1 MLVAAGAM
9 AIKLSEGG
17 MGPMDLSDKEIE
29 AGMKEHGID
38 LGDIKSFCE
47 GVKAQGPDA
56 DSDEVEACLFAKRRA
71 GRRGMDL
78 AQLDSGDE
86 SEIRRR
92 MEDNDVDL
100 DDIKRKCDAVKAQ
113 GPDADPEDR
122 KWCKRARK
130 AAKEAMSLA
139 QLDSGDEKEIRAA
152 MSENDIDLED
162 VKKFCD
168 GVKAEGKDANPEDRK
183 MCKRARKEAKKAMD
197 LAQLDSG
204 DESEIRK

>member
-1 MLVAAGAM
+1 
-9 AIKLSEGG
+9 
-17 MGPMDLSDKEIE
+17 MDLSDKEIE

-47 GVKAQGPDA
+47 GVKAEGPDA
-56 DSDEVEACLFAKRRA
+56 DSDEVEACRMAKKRA

-92 MEDNDVDL
+92 MEENDVDL

-113 GPDADPEDR
+113 GKDADPEDR
-122 KWCKRARK
+122 EMCGKARK
-130 AAKEAMSLA
+130 AAKKAMSLA
-139 QLDSGDEKEIRAA
+139 QLDSGDESEIRAA
-152 MSENDIDLED
+152 MSENDIDLDD

-204 DESEIRK
+204 DESEIRR